1 MHGTTDNPHR
11 IVVRPLKGFACGMW
25 YWVEYDHLPLI
36 ARTRN
41 PEHDACRA
49 LVSKGH
55 RGRLETWDGIRPHP
69 LLIIGDI
76 EKAALFTV
84 AENASHGPKVV
95 RYRPLPTSRFCDA
108 DLPTWN
114 EEDHANV

>member
-1 MHGTTDNPHR
+1 MNGTKDNPHR
-11 IVVRPLKGFACGMW
+11 ITVRPLKAFDRGMW

-55 RGRLETWDGIRPHP
+55 TGQLETSDGIRPYP
-69 LLIIGDI
+69 LLIIHDI
-76 EKAALFTV
+76 EKAALLTV
-84 AENASHGPKVV
+84 SESKFHGPRVV
-95 RYRPLPTSRFCDA
+95 RYRQFQGVPLKTA
-108 DLPTWN
+108 Q
-114 EEDHANV
+114 AV